1 MSGKKWAAMVICAL
15 LCVFLV
21 WAGLNVLVD
30 PFNAFSD
37 PLMSWDSYTQTLN
50 PRNSKAVYITE
61 HFDEFDSYIIGS
73 SSAASYLPQTLDR
86 YLDASFY
93 NMFHY
98 GADTKYD
105 RELVEYLLN
114 HDDVK
119 YIVLVLGLNE
129 ANARESEE
137 MYPNDYTYY
146 KVSGENALSYYR
158 RNLFATPNYAFEK
171 LGSAL
176 KDTVL
181 PQAFDV
187 FVPENG
193 TYDKRVRE
201 VESIGDLDAYL
212 NLHSADFPINDA
224 ENTLK
229 CMDAAIEDVRQIRDL
244 CEEAGTELIVVLTP
258 MSESQL
264 CRYSDETINTYFAKL
279 AEVTDYWN
287 FAISPLTYDERYYYD
302 AIHTRNELA
311 NMVIARVFDD
321 PDTYYPDDFGVYC
334 ADGKAVTVDV
344 LQQSSAGYGEESYTK
359 NVPILMYH
367 HLSEN
372 PGGYNI
378 RPESFRR
385 HMELLWENGYETVTF
400 DDLIA
405 FTEKGTPL
413 PEKSVII
420 TFDDGYTSNY
430 EFAFPVL
437 REYGFKATIFTI
449 GCSVGHERY
458 YKDTTFEMTPH
469 FGKQEIDE
477 MLASGLISVESHTY
491 DMHQWPPFETDPVIR
506 PNILPLEGE
515 SEQAYVDA
523 LSEDVRKQAQL
534 FESLGMEPSNILAFP
549 SGEHCMLANVVLKA
563 YGYKVTVTTNPNRLN
578 TIIAGLPQSLIDLG
592 RMNIAEDTT
601 DQAILEYLSRD

>member
-1 MSGKKWAAMVICAL
+1 MSGKKWAVMVIAAL
-15 LCVFLV
+15 LGVFLT

-37 PLMSWDSYTQTLN
+37 PLLEWDSYTQTLN

-61 HFDEFDSYIIGS
+61 RFDEFDSYIIGS
-73 SSAASYLPQTLDR
+73 SSAASYLPETLNR

-98 GADTKYD
+98 GSDTKYD
-105 RELVEYLLN
+105 RVLVEYLLN
-114 HDDVK
+114 NDDVK

-129 ANARESEE
+129 ANIRGSAK
-137 MYPNDYTYY
+137 MYPNDYSYY
-146 KVSGENALSYYR
+146 KVSGESALSYYW

-171 LGSAL
+171 LSSFA
-176 KDTVL
+176 KDTEL
-181 PQAFDV
+181 PQTFDV
-187 FVPENG
+187 FVPQSG

-201 VESIGDLDAYL
+201 VESIGDLEAYL
-212 NLHSADFPINDA
+212 NLHPTDFPTNDA
-224 ENTLK
+224 ENVLQ
-229 CMDAAIEDVRQIRDL
+229 CLDATIEDVRQIWNL
-244 CEEAGTELIVVLTP
+244 CEDAGTELIVVLTP

-264 CRYSDETINTYFAKL
+264 RLYSDETMNAYFAKL

-302 AIHTRNELA
+302 ATHTRNELA

-334 ADGKAVTVDV
+334 ADGKAVTVDA
-344 LQQSSAGYGEESYTK
+344 LQQSAAGHGKESYTK
-359 NVPILMYH
+359 NVPILLYH

-372 PGGYNI
+372 LVGDTI
-378 RPESFRR
+378 RPETFSR
-385 HMELLWENGYETVTF
+385 HMELLRENGYETVSF

-413 PEKSVII
+413 PEKPVVI

-430 EFAFPVL
+430 EVAFPIL
-437 REYGFKATIFTI
+437 QEYGFKATIFAI
-449 GCSVGHERY
+449 GCSVGHDRY
-458 YKDTTFEMTPH
+458 YKDTTFELTPH
-469 FGKQEIDE
+469 FGKMEIDE
-477 MLASGLISVESHTY
+477 MLSSGLVSVESHTY
-491 DMHQWPPFETDPVIR
+491 DMHQWAPFETGDGIR
-506 PNILPLEGE
+506 PNILPLDGE
-515 SEQAYVDA
+515 SEQEYIDA
-523 LSEDVRKQAQL
+523 LTEDVRKQAKL

-549 SGEHCMLANVVLKA
+549 GGEHCTLTNVVLKA
-563 YGYKVTVTTNPNRLN
+563 CGYKVTVATDPNRLN

-592 RMNIAEDTT
+592 RMNITEDTT